1 MDEHEKELRE
11 AWEFMKEFWQL
22 MKKYFVPAA
31 DPDAPYWENLINTA
45 GSLGRKYGATRNGTR
60 VQLIYYNLINALLDA
75 LEGRAYE
82 CNKKV

>member
-1 MDEHEKELRE
+1 MPDIKLL
-11 AWEFMKEFWQL
+11 AAFMKDFWQL
-22 MKKYFVPAA
+22 MKEHP
-31 DPDAPYWENLINTA
+31 PDKDIDWENLIWSA